1 MKELSNE
8 ELEDDTQI
16 FHMWEPFNFKIKDNY
31 KYICHNWVFNMISSF
46 LTLVIYPILYV
57 FNKVFLGFKIEN
69 KEKLKEIKGGKVTI
83 SNHIHPL
90 DCTMNGIINFPN
102 RVYFPT
108 LSSNFKIPKEKL
120 KEIKGGK
127 VTISNHIHPLDCT
140 MNGIINF
147 PNRVYFPTLSSNFKI
162 PIVRHLIRI
171 LYAIPIPS
179 KVSQKE
185 RFLEEI
191 NKALKNEKTIH
202 MYPEGALWPYYEKIR
217 KFKNGAFKIA
227 VKADVPIVPI
237 LYVLK
242 EPKEIYKLYM
252 NGIINF
258 PNRVYFPTLSSNFK
272 IPIVRH
278 LIRILYAIPIPS
290 KVSQKERFLE
300 EINKALKNEK
310 TIHMYPEGALWPYYE
325 KIRKFKNGAF
335 KIAVKADVPI
345 VPILYV
351 LKEPKEIYKLYKKKK
366 CIHAVVLDPIYP
378 NKDIPMWQRAGE
390 MKERAHKIM
399 NDYQM
404 Q

>member
-1 MKELSNE
+1 MREEVKELSNE

-108 LSSNFKIPKEKL
+108 LSSNFKIP
-120 KEIKGGK
+120 
-127 VTISNHIHPLDCT
+127 
-140 MNGIINF
+140 
-147 PNRVYFPTLSSNFKI
+147 
-162 PIVRHLIRI
+162 IVRHLIRM

-185 RFLEEI
+185 KFLEEI

-227 VKADVPIVPI
+227 VKANVPIVPI

-242 EPKEIYKLYM
+242 EPK
-252 NGIINF
+252 G
-258 PNRVYFPTLSSNFK
+258 
-272 IPIVRH
+272 
-278 LIRILYAIPIPS
+278 
-290 KVSQKERFLE
+290 
-300 EINKALKNEK
+300 
-310 TIHMYPEGALWPYYE
+310 
-325 KIRKFKNGAF
+325 
-335 KIAVKADVPI
+335 
-345 VPILYV
+345 
-351 LKEPKEIYKLYKKKK
+351 IYKLYKKKK
-366 CIHAVVLDPIYP
+366 CINAVVLDPIYP
-378 NKDIPMWQRAGE
+378 NKDIPMWQRAEE

-399 NDYQM
+399 NDYQNFIDKNRK
-404 Q
+404 

>member
-1 MKELSNE
+1 MREEVKELSNE

-108 LSSNFKIPKEKL
+108 LSSNFKIP
-120 KEIKGGK
+120 
-127 VTISNHIHPLDCT
+127 V
-140 MNGIINF
+140 
-147 PNRVYFPTLSSNFKI
+147 
-162 PIVRHLIRI
+162 VRHLIRI
-171 LYAIPIPS
+171 LYAIPI
-179 KVSQKE
+179 
-185 RFLEEI
+185 EEI

-227 VKADVPIVPI
+227 AKAEVPIVPI

-242 EPKEIYKLYM
+242 EPK
-252 NGIINF
+252 G
-258 PNRVYFPTLSSNFK
+258 
-272 IPIVRH
+272 
-278 LIRILYAIPIPS
+278 
-290 KVSQKERFLE
+290 
-300 EINKALKNEK
+300 
-310 TIHMYPEGALWPYYE
+310 
-325 KIRKFKNGAF
+325 
-335 KIAVKADVPI
+335 
-345 VPILYV
+345 
-351 LKEPKEIYKLYKKKK
+351 IYKLYKKKK
-366 CIHAVVLDPIYP
+366 CIHAVILDPIYP
-378 NKDIPMWQRAGE
+378 NKDIDMWKRAEE

-399 NDYQM
+399 NDYQNFIDKNRK
-404 Q
+404 